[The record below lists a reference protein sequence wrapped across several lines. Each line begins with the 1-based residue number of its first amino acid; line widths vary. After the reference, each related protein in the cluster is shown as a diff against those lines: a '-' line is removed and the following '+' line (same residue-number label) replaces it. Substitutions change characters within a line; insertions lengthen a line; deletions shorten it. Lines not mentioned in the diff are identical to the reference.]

1 MTKYVLAI
9 DQGTTSSRAVLFDCE
24 SRVVAMAQ
32 EEYRQ
37 HYPRPGWVEHDPEDI
52 WASVVCTC
60 REAIG
65 KAGATPKDLV
75 ALGIANQRETVVV
88 WERATGKPI
97 HNAML
102 CTGHDKGDLRHR
114 LFRAAQYRAVL
125 VGCRGT
131 NGVAHKTMKPL
142 SQAADFYK

>member
-9 DQGTTSSRAVLFDCE
+9 DQGTTSSRAVLFDRE

-52 WASVVCTC
+52 WASVVRTC

-65 KAGATPKDLV
+65 QAGATPKDLV

-88 WERATGKPI
+88 WERAK
-97 HNAML
+97 
-102 CTGHDKGDLRHR
+102 KGMRRWSISDRTRSAATRPSGVPPFPPRLR
-114 LFRAAQYRAVL
+114 L
-125 VGCRGT
+125 VYAR
-131 NGVAHKTMKPL
+131 
-142 SQAADFYK
+142 